1 MKEMILDI
9 IKQLNDLKTDL
20 EDCKLELARC
30 EKVLTIAQNNL
41 DRFLKQKSEYEKQIM
56 ELIEILTR
64 IQKEE
69 EAE

>member
-1 MKEMILDI
+1 MKKCL
-9 IKQLNDLKTDL
+9 QLRK
-20 EDCKLELARC
+20 
-30 EKVLTIAQNNL
+30 NNL

-56 ELIEILTR
+56 ELIEIR